1 MKIRLITFDLDGTV
15 LDDSKNIPAENI
27 VALQTAAEKNILV
40 VPASGRI
47 YRFMPEAVRT
57 QLAARYFIA
66 ANGGEVYDA
75 AEDKV
80 LYSAQI
86 PLDMVLQVL
95 DHMDSLDVLYD
106 CYADNTRYACTS
118 FSAHADDYFSGP
130 LMNSMLHNYILRT
143 MQETDDLRTFI
154 TERNRSLQKLQMYFR
169 DSDER
174 LRQLHMLPQL
184 FPNLAVST
192 SLPNNIEINSAEAT
206 KGKALA
212 ALCSRLGID
221 SSEVIAFGDGLNDLD
236 MLQFAGLSV
245 AMGNADPLIRQNSLY
260 VTCSNN
266 ESGVGKA
273 LRHFGI
279 I

>member
-1 MKIRLITFDLDGTV
+1 
-15 LDDSKNIPAENI
+15 
-27 VALQTAAEKNILV
+27 
-40 VPASGRI
+40 
-47 YRFMPEAVRT
+47 
-57 QLAARYFIA
+57 
-66 ANGGEVYDA
+66 
-75 AEDKV
+75 
-80 LYSAQI
+80 
-86 PLDMVLQVL
+86 
-95 DHMDSLDVLYD
+95 
-106 CYADNTRYACTS
+106 
-118 FSAHADDYFSGP
+118 
-130 LMNSMLHNYILRT
+130 
-143 MQETDDLRTFI
+143 
-154 TERNRSLQKLQMYFR
+154 
-169 DSDER
+169 
-174 LRQLHMLPQL
+174 MLPQL

-245 AMGNADPLIRQNSLY
+245 AMGNADPLIRQNAMY